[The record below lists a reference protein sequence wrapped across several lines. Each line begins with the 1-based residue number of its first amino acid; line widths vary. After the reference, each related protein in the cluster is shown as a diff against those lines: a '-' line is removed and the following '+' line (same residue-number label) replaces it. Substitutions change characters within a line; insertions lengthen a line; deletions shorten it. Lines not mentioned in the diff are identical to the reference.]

1 MTDPSS
7 GPETGE
13 NTPLAEASTAGE
25 RGRGGSRLSRRRLMT
40 GLGTAAGVAAAAGLG
55 IPVIGRTRP
64 TEAANEQPDLAN
76 HQWVMVFD
84 LRRCD
89 GCGKCTDACNA
100 MHYLHPDQPW
110 IKVHE
115 LQDSAGQTYFL
126 PQPCMQCEDPPCL
139 KVCPVGATF
148 RTADGVTLVD
158 EKRCI
163 GCRACLAACPYE
175 ARTFNWRDPLPTPAS
190 LTGPTPEFPTPQ
202 IKGTAGK
209 CVMCVHNTRVGKLP
223 GCVEGCGMNAIFM
236 GDLKTDMMTNGT
248 ETYRLSDYLR
258 DNDAFRLREDLN
270 TRPRVY
276 YVAGH
281 GQDLEF

>member
-1 MTDPSS
+1 MSDTSN
-7 GPETGE
+7 GPES
-13 NTPLAEASTAGE
+13 NLAAPDSAAP
-25 RGRGGSRLSRRRLMT
+25 RDRAPRISRRRMMT
-40 GLGTAAGVAAAAGLG
+40 GLGAAAGVAAAAGVGL
-55 IPVIGRTRP
+55 PVIGRM
-64 TEAANEQPDLAN
+64 QPAESATAGPSLGD

-89 GCGKCTDACNA
+89 GCGKCTEACNA

-115 LQDSAGQTYFL
+115 LQDSSGQTYFL

-139 KVCPVGATF
+139 KVCPVKATF
-148 RTADGVTLVD
+148 QVADGITLID
-158 EKRCI
+158 ETRCI

-175 ARTFNWRDPLPTPAS
+175 ARTFNWQDPLPTPAS
-190 LTGPTPEFPTPQ
+190 LTGPTPEFPVPQ
-202 IKGTAGK
+202 VKGTAGK
-209 CVMCVHNTRVGKLP
+209 CVMCVHNLRVGTLP
-223 GCVEGCGMNAIFM
+223 GCVQGCSMNAVFV
-236 GDLKTDMMTNGT
+236 GDLKSDMMTNGT

-258 DNDAFRLREDLN
+258 DNDAFRLREELN
-270 TRPRVY
+270 TRPRVF